1 MQRSCQI
8 LGLIHIG
15 TFKVAIELFSKLWC
29 RYWLL
34 NRVSL
39 IHIQDCLNRYFS
51 ASGVAAKS
59 CIKMNLGQLFSG
71 IARILPPFL
80 CQRRIAP
87 ALQLIIDVVV
97 RLTMPY
103 QIDIQ
108 FFQSRYP
115 L

>member
-1 MQRSCQI
+1 MRRSCQI
-8 LGLIHIG
+8 PGLIHIG
-15 TFKVAIELFSKLWC
+15 TFKIAIELFSKEWC

-34 NRVSL
+34 DRVSL
-39 IHIQDCLNRYFS
+39 IHIQDRLDRCFG
-51 ASGVAAKS
+51 AGGVAAKS
-59 CIKMNLGQLFSG
+59 CIKMNLSQLFSG
-71 IARILPPFL
+71 IARILHPFL
-80 CQRRIAP
+80 RQRRIAP
-87 ALQLIIDVVV
+87 ALQLVIDVVV